1 MPKLRV
7 NNSIQIPM
15 AELKFTFARSSGP
28 GGQNVNKVNSKAMLR
43 WAFDQSEHI
52 DDRVKERLRTR
63 WGGRINKNGEIVISD
78 DNSRDQRTNIDSCLE
93 KLRVILLDSAARE
106 KTRHAT
112 RPSRGSVQR
121 RITAKKQRS
130 ETKKMRRSPGPS
142 SE

>member
-1 MPKLRV
+1 MPELRV

-78 DNSRDQRTNIDSCLE
+78 DNSRDQRTNIESCLE
-93 KLRVILLDSAARE
+93 KLRVILLDSDARE
-106 KTRHAT
+106 KTRRAT
-112 RPSRGSVQR
+112 RPSRGSVER

-130 ETKKMRRSPGPS
+130 ETKKMRRSPGPPP
-142 SE
+142 E

>member
-1 MPKLRV
+1 MPELRV
-7 NNSIQIPM
+7 NNSIQIPL

-78 DNSRDQRTNIDSCLE
+78 DNSRDQRTNIESCLE
-93 KLRVILLDSAARE
+93 KLRVILLDCAARE
-106 KTRHAT
+106 KTRRAT
-112 RPSRGSVQR
+112 RPSRGSIER
-121 RITAKKQRS
+121 RITDKKQRS
-130 ETKKMRRSPGPS
+130 ETKRMRRSPGAPP
-142 SE
+142 E